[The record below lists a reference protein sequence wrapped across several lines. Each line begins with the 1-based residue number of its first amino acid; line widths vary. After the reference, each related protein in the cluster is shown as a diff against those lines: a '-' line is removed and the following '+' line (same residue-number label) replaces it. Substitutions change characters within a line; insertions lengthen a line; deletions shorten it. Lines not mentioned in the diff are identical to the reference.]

1 MNETDM
7 STAIY
12 ETEAEAVRER
22 IASTVDDLQ
31 TRLSPRNMMSNTI
44 DSIQSRSADLAG
56 DVVDFVREHP
66 LVIGG
71 AALAVGL
78 LLVNRDRLG
87 GYSTDYDAYAD
98 VYGDD
103 GYDPDADE
111 EPSMM
116 SRVRDRAASARE
128 NFSDRASTL
137 REGASERLSS
147 ARERA
152 GDYAGTVRARASDAR
167 YAAAQRFEANPLAG
181 ALIGFAVGAI
191 AGALLPRSQKENEL
205 LGEARDRLAERA
217 RTAAQAAVDAGRQQ
231 LDEMGVN
238 AEAAK
243 AKLADIGQQATEVA
257 KTAGQAAAA
266 ELKSAPAA
274 PTAGGPAPAL

>member
-7 STAIY
+7 NTAIY

-31 TRLSPRNMMSNTI
+31 TRLSPRTVMSNTLG
-44 DSIQSRSADLAG
+44 SLQSRSADVAG
-56 DVVDFVREHP
+56 DVVNFLRDHP
-66 LVIGG
+66 LAIGG

-87 GYSTDYDAYAD
+87 GYAPEYDAYAD

-103 GYDPDADE
+103 GYDPEADE
-111 EPSMM
+111 ESSMM
-116 SRVRDRAASARE
+116 SRVRDRAATARSTLSE
-128 NFSDRASTL
+128 RAGTL

-152 GDYAGTVRARASDAR
+152 GDYAGTVRARAADAR
-167 YAAAQRFEANPLAG
+167 MAAAERFDTNPLGG
-181 ALIGFAVGAI
+181 ALIGFAIGAI
-191 AGALLPRSQKENEL
+191 AGALLPRSRRENEL

-217 RTAAQAAVDAGRQQ
+217 RVAAQAAVDAGRQQ

-243 AKLADIGQQATEVA
+243 SKLADIGQQAADVA

-266 ELKSAPAA
+266 ELKPAA
-274 PTAGGPAPAL
+274 PPTAGPTPAL

>member
-1 MNETDM
+1 MNETDIN
-7 STAIY
+7 TAIY

-31 TRLSPRNMMSNTI
+31 TRLSPRAVMSNTLG
-44 DSIQSRSADLAG
+44 SLQSRGADVAG
-56 DVVDFVREHP
+56 DVVNFLRDHP
-66 LVIGG
+66 LAIGG

-87 GYSTDYDAYAD
+87 GYAPDYDAYAD

-103 GYDPDADE
+103 GYDPEADE
-111 EPSMM
+111 ETSMM
-116 SRVRDRAASARE
+116 SRVRDRAASART
-128 NFSDRASTL
+128 NLSDRADGL
-137 REGASERLSS
+137 REGASERWSS

-152 GDYAGTVRARASDAR
+152 GDYAGTVRARAADAR
-167 YAAAQRFEANPLAG
+167 VAAAERFDTNPLAG
-181 ALIGFAVGAI
+181 ALIGFAIGAI
-191 AGALLPRSQKENEL
+191 AGALLPRSNRENEL

-217 RTAAQAAVDAGRQQ
+217 RIAAQAAVDAGRQQ

-243 AKLADIGQQATEVA
+243 SKLADIGQQAADVA

-266 ELKSAPAA
+266 ELKPAA
-274 PTAGGPAPAL
+274 SGAPGGPTPAL